1 MTARVGLVV
10 NPAAGRDIRRLT
22 GGASVSNNY
31 AKRRTA
37 ECVLAGVGVVEGAE
51 VLAMPDASGIA
62 ERILDSAPDGV
73 ETGLLDFAPAGGPR
87 DTRRAAER
95 FREAADAVVVLG
107 GDGTNRDAGTSVGD
121 VPLVSVSTGT
131 NNVVPTAVDG
141 TVAGMAAAVVADGA
155 ADAKAVSYRHG
166 TAVAEVDGR
175 TGRETVTGLA
185 TVGVVDE
192 AFVGT
197 RALLDSESLL
207 GGVASRA
214 APGEIGVSGAAGAVH
229 RVEPDESG
237 GVGIRFAPA
246 GEASRRVRAVTVPG
260 VVSEL
265 GVAECRRLDAE
276 ESFAF
281 EVETAVVSAD
291 GERELEVRDAEIAVR
306 PADDGPRIVDV
317 DAALAAAAEEGF
329 FVGE

>member
-1 MTARVGLVV
+1 MV

-37 ECVLAGVGVVEGAE
+37 ECVLAGVGVVGDAD
-51 VLAMPDASGIA
+51 VLVMPDTSGIA
-62 ERILDSAPDGV
+62 DQIVASAPDDV
-73 ETGLLDFAPAGGPR
+73 EAGLLDIEPTGGPR
-87 DTRRAAER
+87 DTRLAAAR
-95 FREAADAVVVLG
+95 FREVADAVVVLG
-107 GDGTNRDAGTSVGD
+107 GDGTNRDAGTNVGD
-121 VPLVSVSTGT
+121 VPVVSVSTGT

-155 ADAKAVSYRHG
+155 ADADTVSYRHG

-175 TGRETVTGLA
+175 TKRETVTGLA

-197 RALLDSESLL
+197 RALLDAGSLL

-214 APGEIGVSGAAGAVH
+214 APGEIGISGAAGTVH
-229 RVEPDESG
+229 RVEPDDSG
-237 GVGIRFAPA
+237 GVGVRFVPPETAT
-246 GEASRRVRAVTVPG
+246 RRVRAVTVPG

-265 GVAECRRLDAE
+265 GLDDCRRLDAGE
-276 ESFAF
+276 PFVF

-306 PADDGPRIVDV
+306 AVDDGPRIVDV
-317 DAALAAAAEEGF
+317 DAALDAAAEAGF
-329 FVGE
+329 FVGR